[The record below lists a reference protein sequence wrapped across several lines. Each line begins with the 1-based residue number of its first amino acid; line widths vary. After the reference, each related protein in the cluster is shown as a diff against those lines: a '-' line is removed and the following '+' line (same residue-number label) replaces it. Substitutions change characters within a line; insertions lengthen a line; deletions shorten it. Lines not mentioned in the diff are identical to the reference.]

1 MPQLIAWL
9 SPTPCMPHAAINHG
23 SYACYDTGLCYHSPL
38 RPLLCPLMT
47 RYRVRVTFSP
57 SHVAPFPGSVAKY
70 SPGVTQFTDTLP
82 HATVYQS
89 MIMLASGE
97 RFHGRFRLK
106 FAEHAA
112 LFVLCLPHTG
122 TVWVSDDHMTCD
134 TVCCHSGVTF
144 GITSPRLYVANYP
157 ISDCLVLSDL
167 LAFN

>member
-1 MPQLIAWL
+1 MSHRFPAVLQNTHPGLRNSPIR
-9 SPTPCMPHAAINHG
+9 SPT
-23 SYACYDTGLCYHSPL
+23 
-38 RPLLCPLMT
+38 LL
-47 RYRVRVTFSP
+47 YIKV
-57 SHVAPFPGSVAKY
+57 Y
-70 SPGVTQFTDTLP
+70 
-82 HATVYQS
+82 TV
-89 MIMLASGE
+89 IMLVSGE

-134 TVCCHSGVTF
+134 TVCCHSGVTV